1 MNKKKSYIKLTLDIV
16 MGTTFALLFNKMVLG
31 GLAFHEI
38 AGTAIAFAFIT
49 HILLNLK
56 FVQKITLRLFDKTL
70 PGKTRL
76 SYALNVIL
84 LITMA
89 FVIVSGLLISRVV
102 LPEFRYGNENWF
114 KITHMGVSFLTLIL
128 IGVHIGLHWHWVMK
142 VTNRLLNLKLP
153 KTAARP
159 VMTAAAAIVLLFG
172 AYEVYTTGFLSKLQ
186 MLGMVVNASSAPAG
200 HSGMQRPGA
209 EAGAAEGAKPQRG
222 SMEGRGAGA
231 RGEGMPGGSR
241 LSPNAVTVAGTYF
254 GIMAVFA
261 GITYYADKWIG
272 RRRRVAIE

>member
-1 MNKKKSYIKLTLDIV
+1 MNNKRSYVKLTLDIV

-56 FVQKITLRLFDKTL
+56 FVQKITFRLFDKSL

-89 FVIVSGLLISRVV
+89 FVIVSGLLISRVI

-128 IGVHIGLHWHWVMK
+128 IGIHIGLHWHWVMK

-153 KTAARP
+153 KTAART

-172 AYEVYTTGFLSKLQ
+172 AYEVYTTDFLSKLQ

-200 HSGMQRPGA
+200 HGGMQRPAGEGRPA
-209 EAGAAEGAKPQRG
+209 AGAAEGAKPQ
-222 SMEGRGAGA
+222 RGAGA

-241 LSPNAVTVAGTYF
+241 VSPNAVTVAGTYF

-272 RRRRVAIE
+272 RRRRVAVE